1 MRKIA
6 VMLAVTTAFF
16 APVSLAAQDASVPTI
31 ESVPA
36 EDSSSEPSG
45 DVQAMAALAGMMGAM
60 PAVEPLTAEQQARVP
75 QAAQII
81 AKIWPV
87 GATAELS
94 QSMFGGVLGGFGEM
108 LPSGPKPAL
117 AESLGLGPIDL
128 ENLSDADAA
137 EALSLFDPVWKDREG
152 AVKGMV
158 SDLMGEVVGM
168 VEPPMRRAMTEL
180 YAIRFTGPE
189 LAAIDAFFSTD
200 AGSKYARESLSMA
213 SDPRLMAASME
224 AMPAMFAMIGQMEER
239 IKAHTASLPAPR
251 EFADLSPRDRARV
264 AELTGLSVAEIE
276 ASLDMRVM
284 TVPSPPMAVPPQI
297 D

>member
-6 VMLAVTTAFF
+6 VLLAATTAFC
-16 APVSLAAQDASVPTI
+16 APASLAAQDAAPPMDASA
-31 ESVPA
+31 PA
-36 EDSSSEPSG
+36 DDSAEPSE
-45 DVQAMAALAGMMGAM
+45 DATTMAALAGMMGAV
-60 PAVEPLTAEQQARVP
+60 AEVEPLTAEQQARLP
-75 QAAQII
+75 LAEQII

-94 QSMFGGVLGGFGEM
+94 QSMFGGMLGGFGEM

-128 ENLSDADAA
+128 QDLSDAEAA
-137 EALSLFDPVWKDREG
+137 EALSLLDPVWKDRDG

-158 SDLMGEVVGM
+158 TDLMGEILNM

-189 LAAIDAFFSTD
+189 LEAIDAFFSTGT
-200 AGSKYARESLSMA
+200 GSKYARESLTMA

-224 AMPAMFAMIGQMEER
+224 AMPAMFAMIGQMEDRMKER
-239 IKAHTASLPAPR
+239 TGNLPAPR
-251 EFADLSPRDRARV
+251 EFADLSPKERARV
-264 AELTGLSVAEIE
+264 AKLTGLSVAEIE
-276 ASLDMRVM
+276 ASLDMRIM
-284 TVPSPPMAVPPQI
+284 TVPSAPMAVPPQI